1 MKSKEYTLNIRIPA
15 NLFAELSVLA
25 DKGHTSKSEIARDIL
40 VRAMNVSGT
49 DVEHVFHSL
58 AEWRK
63 AIKKRANGICE
74 ECGASG
80 VEAHHVRPVYQGGVN
95 VLSNGKY
102 LCQSCHNAQHTDN
115 AKDPAQELIK
125 VGYKLPRW
133 LVTWIREQ
141 DETAAQ
147 LIRES
152 LVDVYKI
159 KEPE

>member
-15 NLFAELSVLA
+15 NLFADLSVLA
-25 DKGHTSKSEIARDIL
+25 EKGHTSKSEIARDIL
-40 VRAMNVSGT
+40 VRAMNASDT
-49 DVEHVFHSL
+49 DDEHVFHSL

-63 AIKKRANGICE
+63 AIKKRANGVCE
-74 ECGASG
+74 DCGAAG

-133 LVTWIREQ
+133 LVEWIRDQ
-141 DETAAQ
+141 DETAAK

-152 LVDVYKI
+152 LIEAYGI
-159 KEPE
+159 REPE